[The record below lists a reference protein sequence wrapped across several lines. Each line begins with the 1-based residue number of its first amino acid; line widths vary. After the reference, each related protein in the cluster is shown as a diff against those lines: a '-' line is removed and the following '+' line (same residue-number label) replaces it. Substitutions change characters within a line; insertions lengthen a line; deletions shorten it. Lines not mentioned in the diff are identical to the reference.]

1 MVGVMGTFNLLPVFP
16 MDGGRVLRA
25 LLAMR
30 LPYLR
35 ATFYAAAVGK
45 VLALLLA
52 IGALWLEAYLAAVL
66 FLSSLSSAKRSI
78 AR

>member
-1 MVGVMGTFNLLPVFP
+1 MGTFNLLPVFP
-16 MDGGRVLRA
+16 MDGGRVLRHCWPFGCLIA
-25 LLAMR
+25 RPLYCR
-30 LPYLR
+30 R
-35 ATFYAAAVGK
+35 VGK

-66 FLSSLSSAKRSI
+66 SYSSLSSARRSI